1 MTPPNI
7 IQFPAKKQP
16 KEPPLISY
24 TNFKGKTYYL
34 HVGKTKTGKQRY
46 TLKMSNEGDLLN
58 KIPDGYEIYENPN
71 AQVFLRKIPKKIVTD
86 DEVRIVETGVN
97 KYSKISHVK
106 VDIKKDA
113 IILYAGHGLF
123 PEMPDELAARFG
135 KISEEMQNK
144 NIHYAPEIRFVLYDK
159 QSRLF
164 TPERYCYK
172 GSIDDWIM
180 IGTGDGDLKSLIK
193 MYAPHLGQES
203 FYELM

>member
-1 MTPPNI
+1 MPPPNI
-7 IQFPAKKQP
+7 IQFPKKKP
-16 KEPPLISY
+16 TDSSVVSY

-34 HVGKTKTGKQRY
+34 HVGKTKTGKPRY
-46 TLKMSNEGDLLN
+46 TLKMSREGDLLD

-71 AQVFLRKIPKKIVTD
+71 AQVFLRKIPKKIITD
-86 DEVRIVETGVN
+86 NEVHIVESGVK

-106 VDIKKDA
+106 VDVKKDA

-123 PEMPDELAARFG
+123 PEMPDDLASRFG
-135 KISEEMQNK
+135 KISEEMKNK
-144 NIHYAPEIRFVLYDK
+144 NIHYAPEIRFVLFDK
-159 QSRLF
+159 EARVF

-180 IGTGDGDLKSLIK
+180 IGTGDGDLKSLVK
-193 MYAPHLGQES
+193 KYAQHLGQES